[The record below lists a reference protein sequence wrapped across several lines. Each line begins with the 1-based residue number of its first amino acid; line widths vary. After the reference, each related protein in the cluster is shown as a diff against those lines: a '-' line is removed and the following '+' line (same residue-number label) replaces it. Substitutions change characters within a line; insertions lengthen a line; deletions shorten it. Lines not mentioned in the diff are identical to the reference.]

1 MRSPVRVAQVLALLG
16 LPRHI
21 VAARSMTTVNDPIKG
36 RHDYL
41 AELTQEMAEAIE
53 HHYSADFDAF
63 GFVRLSLGLRGEGVE
78 AAPPSWVARA
88 CAPLCVSVA
97 ACEPESPL
105 GESFNQS
112 NWPGPLVCRGT
123 ARKLASQ
130 L

>member
-1 MRSPVRVAQVLALLG
+1 MSVAQVLALLG

-78 AAPPSWVARA
+78 ARCSPFVGGEGVRA
-88 CAPLCVSVA
+88 SLR
-97 ACEPESPL
+97 
-105 GESFNQS
+105 Q
-112 NWPGPLVCRGT
+112 R
-123 ARKLASQ
+123 RRM
-130 L
+130 

>member
-1 MRSPVRVAQVLALLG
+1 MLALLG

-97 ACEPESPL
+97 ACERSPNPP
-105 GESFNQS
+105 SARAS
-112 NWPGPLVCRGT
+112 TRATGPVP
-123 ARKLASQ
+123 
-130 L
+130 

>member
-1 MRSPVRVAQVLALLG
+1 MSVAQVLALLG

>member
-1 MRSPVRVAQVLALLG
+1 MRSPVSVAQVLALLG

-78 AAPPSWVARA
+78 AAPPSWVAWRGLARLSASASPHVSPNPPSARA
-88 CAPLCVSVA
+88 STRAT
-97 ACEPESPL
+97 
-105 GESFNQS
+105 
-112 NWPGPLVCRGT
+112 GPVP
-123 ARKLASQ
+123 
-130 L
+130 